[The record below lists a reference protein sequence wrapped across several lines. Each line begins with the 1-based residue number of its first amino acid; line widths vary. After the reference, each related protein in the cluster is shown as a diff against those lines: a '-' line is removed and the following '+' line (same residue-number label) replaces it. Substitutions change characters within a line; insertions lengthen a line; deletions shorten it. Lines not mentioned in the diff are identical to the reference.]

1 MVNEQDH
8 MHTTS
13 FYFSSFFAYSVFRIS
28 HFTFFVPPNTLAA
41 HISLNI
47 CKLKQSLSKAE
58 PKYSFNDQ
66 QHVATGF
73 AEIQN
78 PKEIR
83 T

>member
-1 MVNEQDH
+1 MSEIICIRPA
-8 MHTTS
+8 
-13 FYFSSFFAYSVFRIS
+13 FILLFFMPTQCIS
-28 HFTFFVPPNTLAA
+28 HLTVFIPPNTLAA

-73 AEIQN
+73 AVIQN

>member
-1 MVNEQDH
+1 

-13 FYFSSFFAYSVFRIS
+13 FYFSSFYA
-28 HFTFFVPPNTLAA
+28 TFFVPPNTLTA
-41 HISLNI
+41 HILNI

-73 AEIQN
+73 AVIQN

-83 T
+83 TG

>member
-1 MVNEQDH
+1 

-13 FYFSSFFAYSVFRIS
+13 FYSSFFYALFCIS
-28 HFTFFVPPNTLAA
+28 HLTVFIPPNTLAA

-73 AEIQN
+73 AVIQN

>member
-1 MVNEQDH
+1 MSEIICIYYQL
-8 MHTTS
+8 
-13 FYFSSFFAYSVFRIS
+13 FFFFFLCLLCIS
-28 HFTFFVPPNTLAA
+28 HLTFFVLPNILAA

-73 AEIQN
+73 AVIQN